1 MTRLFLLEPSDPGPA
16 WVPFAGVRPLS
27 ELRAGAWLIRERW
40 EAALGCRTEA
50 ILDER
55 LTEFAD
61 VGAPPVRSAEGLT
74 GPAIVVSSACVPP
87 RAALSFPDGA
97 TRLTVSGVAVAWTLA
112 AGQVWHGP
120 EVEGPALDIPGALLG
135 GAYDLVTVLETLLG
149 PDCLEFTAAPA
160 DPVPTGSIV
169 LGDPA
174 LVVCLDAVVE
184 PGVVFDTRKGAVVL
198 TEGVEVRSGTRLE
211 GPLYAGPGTILLGGQ
226 IRHSAFGPQCR
237 VHGEVSTSV
246 MTGYANK
253 AHDGFLGH
261 SILGHWVNLGAG
273 TITSNLKNTYGPVR
287 LDLPEGRVE
296 TGRTFLGTLFADHAK
311 TAIGTMLGTGT
322 VIGAG
327 ANVFGA
333 GEVPRHVRPFAW
345 GIAGGG
351 RLEEEGFLR
360 IAGRVMPRR
369 HVEMSAERERSLHAL
384 YRRLA
389 R

>member
-1 MTRLFLLEPSDPGPA
+1 MTRLFLLEPEAPGPSWA
-16 WVPFAGVRPLS
+16 PFAGVRPLG

-50 ILDER
+50 ILDDR
-55 LTEFAD
+55 QIEFAEPG
-61 VGAPPVRSAEGLT
+61 VPPVRRAHDLT
-74 GPAIVVSSACVPP
+74 GPAIVASSVCIPP
-87 RAALSFPDGA
+87 RAVLAFPDGVR
-97 TRLTVSGVAVAWTLA
+97 RLTVGDVTVAWSLAPGETWRGPHGDGGGQAVA
-112 AGQVWHGP
+112 GH
-120 EVEGPALDIPGALLG
+120 LLH
-135 GAYDLVTVLETLLG
+135 GAYDLVTALETLLG

-169 LGDPA
+169 LGDPS

-211 GPLYAGPGTILLGGQ
+211 GPLFAGPGTILLGGP

-237 VHGEVSTSV
+237 VHGEVSSSV
-246 MTGYANK
+246 MIGYANK

-261 SILGHWVNLGAG
+261 SVLGPWVNLGAG

-287 LDLPEGRVE
+287 LDLPGGRVE

-322 VIGAG
+322 IIGAG

-333 GEVPRHVRPFAW
+333 GEVPKHVPPFAW
-345 GIAGGG
+345 GSAAGG

-360 IAGRVMPRR
+360 IAARVLPRR
-369 HVEMSAERERSLHAL
+369 QVELTPERERSLRAL
-384 YRRLA
+384 YRRLVP
-389 R
+389 